1 FRILARG
8 QPIRRDGERVP
19 AGHAHRRRRR
29 DGRRLRAG
37 SDREVA
43 GLSRGRQARG
53 GVGEWSKPA
62 RRAPTGRGRRRTGG
76 EGRRGG
82 RSEAELREEHARL
95 WRKRQ
100 RYRTQKANV
109 EQIGRQIA
117 RVEDRMALRIKELVP
132 NDREAV
138 DHLRRE
144 LEAARG
150 QRYTIKGV

>member
-1 FRILARG
+1 MSALLIFCRDCGKQVPSSQTRNGLCLDC
-8 QPIRRDGERVP
+8 QVRRSV
-19 AGHAHRRRRR
+19 
-29 DGRRLRAG
+29 
-37 SDREVA
+37 
-43 GLSRGRQARG
+43 
-53 GVGEWSKPA
+53 
-62 RRAPTGRGRRRTGG
+62 
-76 EGRRGG
+76 
-82 RSEAELREEHARL
+82 AELREEHARL
-95 WRKRQ
+95 WRKRE
-100 RYRTQKANV
+100 RYRTQNANV

>member
-1 FRILARG
+1 MSALLIFC
-8 QPIRRDGERVP
+8 RDCGKQVP
-19 AGHAHRRRRR
+19 SSQTRNGLCL
-29 DGRRLRAG
+29 DCQVRL
-37 SDREVA
+37 SV
-43 GLSRGRQARG
+43 
-53 GVGEWSKPA
+53 
-62 RRAPTGRGRRRTGG
+62 
-76 EGRRGG
+76 
-82 RSEAELREEHARL
+82 AELREEHARL
-95 WRKRQ
+95 WRKRE
-100 RYRTQKANV
+100 RYRTQNANV